1 MWWYGSKRNLLYSSL
16 KKKKKLKLAN
26 NDELKMKKGRD
37 ICQYNGLIAT
47 YEFFLSLTHL
57 AVENK
62 TSFSGSV
69 LLLVCLLAV
78 CSHFHGLPVG
88 FRDVAYNTKS

>member
-1 MWWYGSKRNLLYSSL
+1 MM
-16 KKKKKLKLAN
+16 
-26 NDELKMKKGRD
+26 KMKRGRY
-37 ICQYNGLIAT
+37 IFQHNGLIAT
-47 YEFFLSLTHL
+47 YEFFLSLMHL

-62 TSFSGSV
+62 TSFPGSV

-88 FRDVAYNTKS
+88 FRDIAYSTKS